1 MSDLEKFL
9 KGEPLNE
16 QMAKLMKGEEEAEPE
31 QAAVKSGSRQEL
43 DNDDREHLRRLT
55 LEPGWPIVLRLLD
68 RNIERMKAAAE
79 QASLDNPLGNSDAV
93 AQSWAYVSMMKNAR
107 ASLESMVK
115 NEVRKLEDK
124 QK

>member
-16 QMAKLMKGEEEAEPE
+16 QMAKLMKGEEETEPE
-31 QAAVKSGSRQEL
+31 QVAVKSGNRQEL

-93 AQSWAYVSMMKNAR
+93 AQSWAYVSMMKNSR
-107 ASLESMVK
+107 ASVESMVK